1 MNEQAQSH
9 AQEEQKP
16 GVMSGEPSI
25 EMELDRSI
33 QMQRWPGRPASK
45 LGLDYQGTPALPP
58 KPTVLDGFISNDV
71 QLPNGLVTKLNED
84 IKNNK

>member
-1 MNEQAQSH
+1 
-9 AQEEQKP
+9 
-16 GVMSGEPSI
+16 MSGEPSI

-45 LGLDYQGTPALPP
+45 LALTNQGTPALPP